1 MLLNATRRGGC
12 SLAFQRAGLHQSG
25 CCSLRPPSADPSH
38 HQRSLCIAH
47 ASPSNDVSVFLEE
60 IAVAQTPKRLKALI
74 RVLEAQG
81 GKALPPT
88 DRAGLHPLLVPVCE
102 LGTAAGLPPSAN
114 VSGQVAC
121 LLRWPVPILH
131 KNMPMPIVTMER
143 GSKKVRLLSRS
154 VNEHLHRPKLAIFCE
169 MDANTDALSRARP
182 VLGTQGAK
190 VRPSPSSPQPLSRS
204 SSSSSSSSSQ
214 AAGSESS
221 EIYSPGKAEASG
233 FGGPKAAL
241 YVVSRAGYFP
251 DVCEGLAH
259 KHLAR
264 GDKLS
269 ALIASEWY
277 MRNDFFPGWGR
288 PYEFGAELL
297 ADQKRDEEAR
307 DMARVAMRLPWWTL
321 NSEFASIQEM
331 AQLKGRSPEET
342 RYLLSEEAAA
352 AAQVQTQGAAKE
364 VKTPQQADLWPF
376 VGLDG
381 C

>member
-1 MLLNATRRGGC
+1 MLLNATRSG
-12 SLAFQRAGLHQSG
+12 SLALQRVSLHHQSG
-25 CCSLRPPSADPSH
+25 CSSLRPPIQ

-81 GKALPPT
+81 GKALAPT
-88 DRAGLHPLLVPVCE
+88 ERAGLHPLLVPVCE
-102 LGTAAGLPPSAN
+102 LGTAAGLPPAASL
-114 VSGQVAC
+114 SGQVAC
-121 LLRWPVPILH
+121 LLRWPVPALH

-154 VNEHLHRPKLAIFCE
+154 VNEHLHRTLAEEDI
-169 MDANTDALSRARP
+169 AAAASGSGARP
-182 VLGTQGAK
+182 LAE
-190 VRPSPSSPQPLSRS
+190 
-204 SSSSSSSSSQ
+204 
-214 AAGSESS
+214 AAGSECE
-221 EIYSPGKAEASG
+221 EIYSPGKAEAAG

-241 YVVSRAGYFP
+241 YVVSKAGYFP

-321 NSEFASIQEM
+321 NTEFTAIQEM
-331 AQLKGRSPEET
+331 AQLKGKSPEET

-364 VKTPQQADLWPF
+364 VKTPQQIALTRADALLDYVAAGALASYDAVRPDLAAAYKEA
-376 VGLDG
+376 GLTDMANFIIAAS
-381 C
+381 